1 MVVVVDRGRAA
12 VLEVL
17 RDIEPAPGLD
27 RACRAY

>member
-17 RDIEPAPGLD
+17 RDIEPDPGLD